1 MSRLFLFFLKKT
13 IEFFPISNEYFFM
26 DIKFYYCISTLVHVS
41 KSVKKR
47 ATALLKITFNL
58 LLVDY

>member
-1 MSRLFLFFLKKT
+1 MSRLFLFFFEKS
-13 IEFFPISNEYFFM
+13 IYFFPVSNEFFFT

-47 ATALLKITFNL
+47 ASALLKITLNL